1 MKRNPT
7 FATAAA
13 GLHHRPSVDIVVTAS
28 TAMPVSLHHS
38 SGSGS
43 ALTVIPASKEVH
55 TSVATPSTEAAP
67 TKELA
72 QGVQKD
78 KPRAIKAAEVAAKKA
93 HTISPVKV
101 CNTNS

>member
-38 SGSGS
+38 SGS

-55 TSVATPSTEAAP
+55 TAVATPLTEAAP

-78 KPRAIKAAEVAAKKA
+78 KPRAIKAAEVAAKKTN
-93 HTISPVKV
+93 TISPVKV